1 MRSYPYDATWRLL
14 NRGEPMNEHDPLTSS
29 QNSTLKQILDRAS
42 EPHELAMLNERHVT
56 HGNFED
62 NAIISQSIKR
72 LFRAGPGWNN
82 CSDVERE
89 AMDMIALKLSR
100 VLSGRSMSKQH
111 WEDIVGY
118 AKLVEEKCF

>member
-1 MRSYPYDATWRLL
+1 MDDRS
-14 NRGEPMNEHDPLTSS
+14 
-29 QNSTLKQILDRAS
+29 STLKEILDRAS
-42 EPHELAMLNERHVT
+42 EPHEMELLNERHIT

-82 CSDVERE
+82 LSDIERE
-89 AMDMIALKLSR
+89 AMDMIALKFSR

-111 WEDIVGY
+111 WEDVVGY